1 MGVHRRALFC
11 VTLRT
16 RSTTCTSQLR
26 SESAVRLPETYER
39 SKEPEPS
46 FNSTMFGIIS
56 KQRYMSLNESFQVGV
71 FKTSP

>member
-56 KQRYMSLNESFQVGV
+56 
-71 FKTSP
+71 